1 MAGEADGR
9 IIVVTELDPKGFEA
23 GSKELRQA
31 IKSLVSQVNGLEP
44 TVKKAAKGSADALQ
58 TFNTKAAGLETT
70 ITALRDKLSALG
82 TTKVRTEDYQRIT
95 EETEKAGKKLEELL
109 TKQERLKDL
118 GVRENSVQWRRLQ
131 YDLEAATRKYEELE
145 AVKRRYEEEGR
156 AFRLGSDTEA
166 YQRLKADLEAAT
178 ASLQRMREQAEGGS
192 SGGGRLA
199 SIGERIKSALSGA
212 ASKARQLSSTLARVT
227 MSHVISGA
235 RRLKATLASILGTTK
250 RLILGN
256 KEYEK
261 SFKKLTKYAKKFTLS
276 LLGVKSVW
284 MILKKAVSSYMSANE
299 ELATTQKRIWASLGS
314 ILGPAIERVIG
325 FVAKAVSYLSAFL
338 HLLGFTSKSATT
350 AINKSSKKAQKE
362 TKKLENQLAA
372 FDELDILSDNKSN
385 DKDDDDTGETPITP
399 LEDAELP
406 DWAKEL
412 ADLIKSG
419 KWYEA
424 GSLLATKLNEAV
436 DMVDWDGIGAKF
448 AEGFNN
454 AVQFLLG
461 FLDKFDFHKLGSSIA
476 SMINRA
482 IKDINWYD
490 FGRMIAKL
498 FGGAI
503 EFLIGFIETL
513 DAGALSQAIIDFI
526 HGAIDGV
533 DWVDLATRLG
543 AAINGFIMD
552 VKWAE
557 LGTAIGEGLDM
568 AFKTIGAF
576 MDQFDFIEIGHKF
589 AEGVNGILYAVDWNN
604 VGKVLAQLLTFAW
617 LIGFG
622 FLENLDWAQLA
633 IALSDFA
640 IGFFDQLREAISQ
653 VDWEQLGRDIV
664 IFLENIKWA
673 EVLESLSKL
682 LGTVVGS
689 VFSFLRGLLSEAWD
703 NFVEFMTPYAFK
715 NGKFTILGFLEG
727 IVEGFKNIFN
737 WIKEHIVD
745 PFIDAFKKAFGI
757 ASPSKVMKE
766 YGGYIVDGI
775 KEGIKSGFSKIAS
788 WVKSHVFK
796 PFVDAINSVFEI
808 SAKISRALKTIGG
821 YIIDGLKEGIKT
833 AWTAVQTLVKEK
845 AQAVFDAF
853 KEKYEKL
860 HDAGTTLI
868 NRLKSGM
875 ENTWGAVQTKLSNFA
890 SAVETSF
897 NNKVSSL
904 YNAGASLMNSLHSGL
919 YSVWG
924 SISTTLSNCARNIYD
939 TFFAYKDSMSNVGQ
953 HLMSGLQNGI
963 VGFWNDYVVGTVSK
977 IAQSVS
983 DTFASVTQ
991 EHSPSK
997 VWRRMGEYLM
1007 AGLEIGMDD
1016 ETRPVLSTV
1025 AGIAS
1030 AITDEMKLGEFSLN
1044 NSMPS
1049 AIDRFGNV
1057 VTDKLTAL
1065 MDCLEAI
1072 ADRVTFMVPA
1082 TANGATPYQV
1092 ASAVGSSA
1100 YNSTGAGTD
1109 DDIASVVIQV
1119 VNNAVTALVR
1129 AIEENSGT
1137 TVNLDKESLTEAV
1150 VEEINRKTR
1159 MTGTSPLLV

>member
-44 TVKKAAKGSADALQ
+44 TVRKAARGSAEALQ
-58 TFNTKAAGLETT
+58 TFNTKATGLETT
-70 ITALRDKLSALG
+70 ITQLRDKLTALG
-82 TTKVRTEDYQRIT
+82 TTKVRTEEYQRIT
-95 EETEKAGKKLEELL
+95 EETEKAGRKMEELL

-131 YDLEAATRKYEELE
+131 YDLDAATRKYEELE
-145 AVKRRYEEEGR
+145 AVKRRYEAEGR
-156 AFRLGSDTEA
+156 AFVLGSETEA
-166 YQRLKADLEAAT
+166 YQRLKADLDAASS
-178 ASLQRMREQAEGGS
+178 SLQRMREQAESGAN
-192 SGGGRLA
+192 SGGRFA
-199 SIGERIKSALSGA
+199 AAGERIKSALSGA
-212 ASKARQLSSTLARVT
+212 ASRARQLVSTLARAT
-227 MSHVISGA
+227 MTHLISGA
-235 RRLKATLASILGTTK
+235 KRLKATLKSVLGTTK
-250 RLILGN
+250 QLILGN

-261 SFKKLTKYAKKFTLS
+261 SFKKLTKYVKKFTLG

-299 ELATTQKRIWASLGS
+299 ELATTQKRLWASLGS
-314 ILGPAIERVIG
+314 FLGPAIERVIG
-325 FVAKAVSYLSAFL
+325 FAAKAVSYISAFL

-350 AINKSSKKAQKE
+350 AIDKSSKKAQKE

-385 DKDDDDTGETPITP
+385 DKDDDDTGEPPITP

-448 AEGFNN
+448 ARGFNN

-576 MDQFDFIEIGHKF
+576 MDQFDFIEIG
-589 AEGVNGILYAVDWNN
+589 

-664 IFLENIKWA
+664 IFLENIKW
-673 EVLESLSKL
+673 EDVLESLSKL
-682 LGTVVGS
+682 LGTIVGS

-703 NFVEFMTPYAFK
+703 HFVEFMTPYAFK

-727 IVEGFKNIFN
+727 IVEGFKNIFK

-775 KEGIKSGFSKIAS
+775 KEGIKSGFSKIVS
-788 WVKSHVFK
+788 WVKSNVFK
-796 PFVDAINSVFEI
+796 PFIDAINSVFEI

-845 AQAVFDAF
+845 AQAVFEAF

-875 ENTWGAVQTKLSNFA
+875 ENTWGAVQTKLSTFA

-897 NNKVSSL
+897 TNKVSSL
-904 YNAGASLMNSLHSGL
+904 YSAGASLMNSLHSGL

-939 TFFAYKDSMSNVGQ
+939 TFFAYKESMSNVGQ

-1007 AGLEIGMDD
+1007 AGLEIGMD
-1016 ETRPVLSTV
+1016 EEAKPVLSTV

-1065 MDCLEAI
+1065 MDCLESI
-1072 ADRVTFMVPA
+1072 ADRVTFLVPA

-1092 ASAVGSSA
+1092 ASSVGSA
-1100 YNSTGAGTD
+1100 VNSTGTD
-1109 DDIASVVIQV
+1109 TNDDIASVVIQV